1 MDYNTLLQ
9 ILDSTLRLATP
20 LLLACL
26 AMSAVVVLMRAWI
39 GDWTALHGWQHRVG
53 WLLVAIAAGAAAYG
67 VTLLAAGLRPRH
79 LRH

>member
-1 MDYNTLLQ
+1 MT
-9 ILDSTLRLATP
+9 
-20 LLLACL
+20 
-26 AMSAVVVLMRAWI
+26 AVVLALSHWI